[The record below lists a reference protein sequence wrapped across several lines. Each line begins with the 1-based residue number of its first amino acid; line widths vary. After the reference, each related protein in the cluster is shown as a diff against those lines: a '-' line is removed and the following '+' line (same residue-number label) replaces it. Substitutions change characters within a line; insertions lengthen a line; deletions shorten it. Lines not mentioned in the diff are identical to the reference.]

1 MRKKRKINNILI
13 VTISLLLFCSI
24 LLISLFLKIRPIL
37 LTSSKNTAK
46 NIMLNAANEAVI
58 NTIADYNISYDKI
71 ARLTRNTS
79 GEVTSVEIDV
89 AQINLFKSAISSEI
103 SNIISKNREFKLKI
117 PIGTLTGNEYLV
129 GLGPNLPFN
138 MKMSEVA
145 VVDFKSEFFAAG
157 INNVLHRIIIEIN
170 LNASILMVGATD
182 NFSVTTT
189 AIAAQTVIIGVTP
202 DTFTNVEEYPGDEI
216 ADELFNF
223 ADLE

>member
-1 MRKKRKINNILI
+1 MKKRRKKNHILL
-13 VTISLLLFCSI
+13 VTISTALVITIIF
-24 LLISLFLKIRPIL
+24 ISLFLKIRPIL
-37 LTSSKNTAK
+37 LASSKNTAK
-46 NIMLNAANEAVI
+46 TIMLNAANEAVI

-71 ARLTRNTS
+71 ARLTRNTA
-79 GEVTSVEIDV
+79 GDVTSVEIDV
-89 AQINLFKSAISSEI
+89 AQINVFKSAISSEI
-103 SNIISKNREFKLKI
+103 SDTISKNREFNLKI
-117 PIGTLTGNEYLV
+117 PIGTLTGNDYLV
-129 GLGPNLPFN
+129 GLGPSLPFN

-145 VVDFKSEFFAAG
+145 IVDFRSEFIAAG

-170 LNASILMVGATD
+170 LNANILMVGATD

-202 DTFTNVEEYPGDEI
+202 DTFTNVDEYPNNDI

>member
-79 GEVTSVEIDV
+79 GEVASVEIDV

>member
-1 MRKKRKINNILI
+1 MKKRRKKNHILL
-13 VTISLLLFCSI
+13 VTISTALVITIIF
-24 LLISLFLKIRPIL
+24 ISLFLKIRPIL
-37 LTSSKNTAK
+37 LAYSKNTAK
-46 NIMLNAANEAVI
+46 SIMLNAANEAVI

-71 ARLTRNTS
+71 ARLSRNST

-89 AQINLFKSAISSEI
+89 AQINVFKSAISSEI
-103 SNIISKNREFKLKI
+103 SDTISKNREFNLKI
-117 PIGTLTGNEYLV
+117 PIGTLTGNDYLV
-129 GLGPNLPFN
+129 GLGPSLPFN

-145 VVDFKSEFFAAG
+145 IVDFRSEFVAAG

-170 LNASILMVGATD
+170 LNANILMVGATD

-202 DTFTNVEEYPGDEI
+202 DTFTNVDEYPNNDI